1 MMTIMMTDDDVSD
14 DDDDDDDDVDDHD
27 NYTNIFLQI
36 SFYSSSV
43 SLSQSSS

>member
-14 DDDDDDDDVDDHD
+14 DDDDDDDDDHD

-36 SFYSSSV
+36 SFYSSSL